1 MIPWIFL
8 IAGLIVGA
16 VIAAF
21 WMRERG
27 HSALAAARIEADGK
41 VRGMEGIVAELRA
54 QAQELPALR
63 EKLRAEESARV
74 AAEIRLQQSDAN
86 LAAQR
91 ALLDEAQTRFTAAF
105 DALSAQALK
114 SNNQAF
120 IDLARATFDA
130 VQAQAKGE
138 LEKRQEAIGSLVQPL
153 KETLDRY
160 QEQVQQMEMERQKA
174 YGGIEKQL
182 ENIVSVSRDLEKE
195 AGGLANALRGGP
207 QARGRWG
214 EMTLRRA
221 AELAGMAEHCDFVE
235 QESLA
240 SEDGRLRPD
249 MVVNLPGGRR
259 IAVDAKAPLEAF
271 LNAASATSDED
282 RAECLSRHAQLVRS
296 HMNGLAAKA
305 YWDQFEQNPEI
316 VVLFLPGE
324 SFFSAAL
331 EQDHELMEDGMKKRV
346 VLATPTTLVALLKAA
361 AYGWRQ
367 ESFERNARVIQDLGK
382 QMHDRLAVFID
393 HFSQVGDALSKAV
406 KTYNA
411 SAVSLESRLLVSA
424 RKFKELGAASGEDLA
439 EAAPVETLPREITGS
454 DE

>member
-1 MIPWIFL
+1 MTPWIFL
-8 IAGLIVGA
+8 IIGLIVGA
-16 VIAAF
+16 VIAGV
-21 WMRERG
+21 WVKERG
-27 HSALAAARIEADGK
+27 RSDLAAARIEAESKARSLDG
-41 VRGMEGIVAELRA
+41 VVAELRV
-54 QAQELPALR
+54 QAQELPILR

-74 AAEIRLQQSDAN
+74 AAETRLQQSEAN
-86 LAAQR
+86 VAAQR

-105 DALSAQALK
+105 DALSARALK

-120 IDLARATFDA
+120 IDLARATFETI
-130 VQAQAKGE
+130 QAQAKGE
-138 LEKRQEAIGSLVQPL
+138 LEKRQEAIGSLVGPL
-153 KETLDRY
+153 KETLDHY

-182 ENIVSVSRDLEKE
+182 ENIVCVSRDLQKE
-195 AGGLANALRGGP
+195 AGSLANALKGGP
-207 QARGRWG
+207 QTRGRWG

-235 QESLA
+235 QESFA
-240 SEDGRLRPD
+240 SEEGRLRPD

-271 LNAASATSDED
+271 LKAASATSDED
-282 RAECLSRHAQLVRS
+282 RAECLSHHAELVRS

-367 ESFERNARVIQDLGK
+367 ESIERNARAIGDLGK
-382 QMHDRLAVFID
+382 QLHDRLLVFID
-393 HFSQVGDALSKAV
+393 HFNRIGKGLSNAV
-406 KTYNA
+406 ASYN
-411 SAVSLESRLLVSA
+411 SAAGSLESRVLIPA
-424 RKFKELGAASGEDLA
+424 RKLKEMNPAGDKDLPEA
-439 EAAPVETLPREITGS
+439 EPVEALPREIPESGG
-454 DE
+454 